1 MYDVIDKY
9 GMIDHVIRSLNE
21 IPVSGSKNVVLMA
34 EAFQMLFALQKG
46 LKDEDNAKNKT
57 IETLK
62 EQLTRAIENSEKE
75 GADNAK
81 N

>member
-1 MYDVIDKY
+1 MSDMIDKF

-21 IPVSGSKNVVLMA
+21 ITVSGSKNVVLMA

-46 LKDEDNAKNKT
+46 LKEEDGAKNKT

-62 EQLTRAIENSEKE
+62 EQLKRIEGSV
-75 GADNAK
+75 ADD
-81 N
+81 